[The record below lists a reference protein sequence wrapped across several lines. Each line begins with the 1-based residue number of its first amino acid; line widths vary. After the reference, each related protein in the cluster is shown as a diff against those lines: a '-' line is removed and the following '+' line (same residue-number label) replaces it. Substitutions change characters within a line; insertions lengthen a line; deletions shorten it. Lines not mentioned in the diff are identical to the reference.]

1 MSRQKF
7 WRDCSVTDSQAQIT
21 QLQQQ
26 QALTVQ
32 ALAALIQGRSVGAAS
47 LEAYL
52 YAIDPALQG
61 TLTLDPPVS
70 QSELDTL
77 PKG

>member
-1 MSRQKF
+1 M
-7 WRDCSVTDSQAQIT
+7 TDTIAQIT

-32 ALAALIQGRSVGAAS
+32 ALAALLQGRSVGADS
-47 LEAYL
+47 TEAFL
-52 YAIDPALQG
+52 YAIDPGLQG
-61 TLTLDPPVS
+61 TLTLDPPVA
-70 QSELDTL
+70 QSELEP

>member
-1 MSRQKF
+1 M
-7 WRDCSVTDSQAQIT
+7 TEAQIT

-32 ALAALIQGRSVGAAS
+32 ALAALLQGRSVGADS
-47 LEAYL
+47 VEAFL
-52 YAIDPALQG
+52 YAIDPGLQG

-70 QSELDTL
+70 QSELAEL

>member
-1 MSRQKF
+1 MTEPNS
-7 WRDCSVTDSQAQIT
+7 QIT

-32 ALAALIQGRSVGAAS
+32 ALVALIEGRSTGANS
-47 LEAYL
+47 LEAFL

-61 TLTLDPPVS
+61 TLQLDPPVAES
-70 QSELDTL
+70 ALEEL
-77 PKG
+77 PKE

>member
-1 MSRQKF
+1 M
-7 WRDCSVTDSQAQIT
+7 TEAQIA

-32 ALAALIQGRSVGAAS
+32 ALVALLEGRSVGADS
-47 LEAYL
+47 LEAFL

-61 TLTLDPPVS
+61 TLALDPPVAES
-70 QSELDTL
+70 QLELL
-77 PKG
+77 PKE

>member
-1 MSRQKF
+1 M
-7 WRDCSVTDSQAQIT
+7 TDTQSIQAQIT

-32 ALAALIQGRSVGAAS
+32 GLAALLQGSSVGANS
-47 LEAYL
+47 LEAFL
-52 YAIDPALQG
+52 YAIDPSLQG
-61 TLTLDPPVS
+61 TLALDPPVA
-70 QSELDTL
+70 QSELEEL

>member
-1 MSRQKF
+1 M
-7 WRDCSVTDSQAQIT
+7 TDDQIT

-32 ALAALIQGRSVGAAS
+32 ALAALIQGRSVGANS
-47 LEAYL
+47 LEAFL
-52 YAIDPALQG
+52 YAIDPGLQG
-61 TLTLDPPVS
+61 TLTLDPPVA
-70 QSELDTL
+70 QSELEA

>member
-1 MSRQKF
+1 MSETI
-7 WRDCSVTDSQAQIT
+7 SQIT

-32 ALAALIQGRSVGAAS
+32 ALAALLQGRSVGADS
-47 LEAYL
+47 VEAFL
-52 YAIDPALQG
+52 YAIDPGLQG
-61 TLTLDPPVS
+61 TLALDPPVS
-70 QSELDTL
+70 ESQLDSL

>member
-1 MSRQKF
+1 MTES
-7 WRDCSVTDSQAQIT
+7 QIT

-32 ALAALIQGRSVGAAS
+32 ALAALLQGRSVGANS
-47 LEAYL
+47 MEAFL
-52 YAIDPALQG
+52 YAIDPGLQG

-70 QSELDTL
+70 QSELAEL
-77 PKG
+77 PKE

>member
-1 MSRQKF
+1 MINE
-7 WRDCSVTDSQAQIT
+7 DQIT

-26 QALTVQ
+26 QALTVR
-32 ALAALIQGRSVGAAS
+32 ALAALLEGRSVGADS
-47 LEAYL
+47 TEAFL
-52 YAIDPALQG
+52 YAIDPTLQG